1 MIELDPGAATTWPED
16 TIDVALAVRRT
27 LELLELPSVV
37 KTSGNRGIHI
47 LIPIGPGHTFAQV
60 DEFGARI
67 ADLLIR
73 LMPDKVTVENEKEK
87 RTGRLLFDVKQ
98 FMAKTLVSPYSLRA
112 SDAAPVSTPITWDEV
127 TTKLD
132 AKTFNLRTLRQRLD
146 ARGDLAEPLLN
157 GSAQLAPALAK
168 LRGQ

>member
-1 MIELDPGAATTWPED
+1 
-16 TIDVALAVRRT
+16 
-27 LELLELPSVV
+27 VV

-47 LIPIGPGHTFAQV
+47 LIPIGPGHTFAETEELGV
-60 DEFGARI
+60 RI
-67 ADLLIR
+67 ADLLMR
-73 LMPDKVTVENEKEK
+73 LMPDKITVENEKEK
-87 RTGRLLFDVKQ
+87 RKGRLLFDVKQ

-127 TTKLD
+127 TTKLN
-132 AKTFNLRTLRQRLD
+132 AKAFNLRTLRQRLD